1 MSSYAYGYDDAGQRK
16 WVKRASGNGDVY
28 KYDATD
34 QLTNVWYEASNP
46 DTTPSAWTNE
56 VTYYFD
62 AAGNRTNVTATNT
75 GTTVYIPNPLNQYTN
90 VGGTQPSYDANGNLS
105 FNGGLWYYTYD
116 RESRLVEAAND
127 GGSTDVIY
135 TYDAFNRLIE
145 WFGKGRS
152 RTRFYYD
159 DQWRVIAEYDGN
171 DSLVAKYVYGPEID
185 EPVRMTRGGTSYY
198 YHAAALGTVTE
209 ITLADQTVTERYTYD
224 VYGEPQIWDGSGNL
238 LSSSAIGNRFMF
250 QGRDRDP
257 DTGLYNFRN
266 RYYSPSLGR
275 FVQTD
280 PVRKTDHPAPD
291 RFSATG
297 EMNHYV
303 FVLNDPANRIDL
315 LGLES
320 GKPKPK
326 PPPRKPPPA
335 KEKKEKCLTCEDL
348 VNRINRIKDRE
359 ERKNDEHWI
368 AACDLL
374 CVHIFKD
381 LPSAMKNCNENCQK
395 GYPPSVLC
403 YFTPPD
409 GIRPGPRK

>member
-1 MSSYAYGYDDAGQRK
+1 M
-16 WVKRASGNGDVY
+16 
-28 KYDATD
+28 
-34 QLTNVWYEASNP
+34 TNVLYEATNP
-46 DTTPSAWTNE
+46 DASPSAWTNE
-56 VTYYFD
+56 ARYVFD
-62 AAGNRTNVTATNT
+62 AAGSRTSVELTNT
-75 GTTVYIPNPLNQYTN
+75 GTTSCTANALNQYTD
-90 VGGTQPSYDANGNLS
+90 VGGTSLYYDANGNLTNHGS
-105 FNGGLWYYTYD
+105 WNLTCD
-116 RESRLVEAAND
+116 RENRLIEADD
-127 GGSTDVIY
+127 GSATIHY
-135 TYDAFNRLIE
+135 FYDAFNRLV
-145 WFGKGRS
+145 WRTKGAS
-152 RTRFYYD
+152 ETRFYYD
-159 DQWRVIAEYDGN
+159 DQWRVIAEYDEN
-171 DSLVAKYVYGPEID
+171 DNLTAKYVYGPEID
-185 EPVRMTRGGTSYY
+185 EPVRMTRNGTDYY
-198 YHAAALGTVTE
+198 YHADALGTVTE
-209 ITLADQTVTERYTYD
+209 ITLTDQTVTERYTYD
-224 VYGEPQIWDGSGNL
+224 VYGEPKMWDGSGNPI
-238 LSSSAIGNRFMF
+238 SSSGIGNRLMF

-266 RYYSPSLGR
+266 RYYSPGLGR

-381 LPSAMKNCNENCQK
+381 LPSAMKKCNENCQK